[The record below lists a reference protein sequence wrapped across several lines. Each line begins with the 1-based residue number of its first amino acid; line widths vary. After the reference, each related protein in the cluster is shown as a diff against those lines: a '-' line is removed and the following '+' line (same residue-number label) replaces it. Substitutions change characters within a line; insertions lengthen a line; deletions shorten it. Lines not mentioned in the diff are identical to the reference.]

1 MPWFR
6 RHRPTVPPVVLK
18 NISSLTEV
26 VQELDR
32 QRSPLDRISDV
43 VTGFTGSIRFVVAH
57 LIVFFI
63 WVFLNVK
70 WVLGEYAFDP
80 YPYVFLNF
88 VLGFEAVMLGT
99 FVLMSQN
106 RQNRQADLWLHVVLQ
121 ISMLSEQEST
131 KTLQLL
137 QRICERLNMPEAAQ
151 DKELKQLIE
160 TTQLET
166 LTKKLE
172 QVRDQQAAESGVD
185 HSKEQGT

>member
-6 RHRPTVPPVVLK
+6 RQRPTLSTPILK
-18 NISSLTEV
+18 NLSSLAEV
-26 VQELDR
+26 EQELER
-32 QRSPLDRISDV
+32 QRTPLDRVSDA
-43 VTGFTGSIRFVVAH
+43 VTSFTGSLRFVVAH
-57 LIVFFI
+57 LIVFLI

-121 ISMLSEQEST
+121 ISMLAEQEST
-131 KTLQLL
+131 KTLQVL
-137 QRICERLNMPEAAQ
+137 QRICERLNLPDAAQ
-151 DKELKQLIE
+151 DKELNQLIQ
-160 TTQLET
+160 TTQIET
-166 LTKKLE
+166 LAKELE
-172 QVRDQQAAESGVD
+172 QARVQQEAQPATPSG
-185 HSKEQGT
+185 KKKN

>member
-18 NISSLTEV
+18 NISSLAEV
-26 VQELDR
+26 AQELDK
-32 QRSPLDRISDV
+32 QRTPVDRISDAI
-43 VTGFTGSIRFVVAH
+43 TAFTGSVRFIIAH
-57 LIVFFI
+57 LIVFLI

-137 QRICERLNMPEAAQ
+137 QRVCERLNLPEAAQ

-160 TTQLET
+160 TTQIET
-166 LTKKLE
+166 LTKKME
-172 QVRDQQAAESGVD
+172 QVRDQQAAEPAAD
-185 HSKEQGT
+185 HSNKQET